1 MAENTE
7 APQGLLM
14 HAFGKSGEEVA
25 GVFRSALNAAAGL
38 PGAAIE
44 MVVQGPAVAG
54 LTADGGLAAPV
65 AAVLERGVAVLACE
79 NSMRAAAVGSGSL
92 LPGVTPV
99 PSAVV
104 HLARRQWDRWAY
116 VRL

>member
-1 MAENTE
+1 MAPNTG
-7 APQGLLM
+7 AQQGLLM
-14 HAFGKSGEEVA
+14 HGFGTGAEQVA

-44 MVVQGPAVAG
+44 IVIQGPAVAD
-54 LTADGGLAAPV
+54 LADDGGLARPV
-65 AAVLERGVAVLACE
+65 ADALERGVSVLACE
-79 NSMRAAAVGSGSL
+79 NSMRSAAVDSHRL
-92 LPGVTPV
+92 LPGVAPV

-104 HLARRQWDRWAY
+104 HLAKRQWEGWAY

>member
-1 MAENTE
+1 MVDGNHALK
-7 APQGLLM
+7 GLLM
-14 HAFGKSGEEVA
+14 HGLGAGGEQVA

-38 PGAAIE
+38 PGATIE
-44 MVVQGPAVAG
+44 IVIQGPAVTALG
-54 LTADGGLAAPV
+54 ADGGLAGQV
-65 AAVLERGVAVLACE
+65 GEVLQRGVAVLACE
-79 NSMRAAAVGSGSL
+79 NSMRSAAVDRGSL

-104 HLARRQWDRWAY
+104 HLAQRQWDGWAY